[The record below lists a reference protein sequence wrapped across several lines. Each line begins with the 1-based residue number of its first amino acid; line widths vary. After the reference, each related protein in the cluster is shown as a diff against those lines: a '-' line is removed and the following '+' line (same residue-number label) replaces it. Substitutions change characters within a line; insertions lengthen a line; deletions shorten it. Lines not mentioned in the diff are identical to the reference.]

1 MKVGSV
7 EAVVLLR
14 YRKKEQRRRLPM
26 KPTCNRFVSLT
37 GPRNVYLGG
46 SVAQNLNPF
55 NSQYN
60 SCLSQFDKTPA
71 LSISRTDKQT
81 NEQRT
86 SALFPLEH
94 PSIALSL
101 TRQSLF
107 PLFDTRS
114 SIRCFKTLSAL

>member
-37 GPRNVYLGG
+37 GH
-46 SVAQNLNPF
+46 
-55 NSQYN
+55 
-60 SCLSQFDKTPA
+60 
-71 LSISRTDKQT
+71 KQT